1 VSLRHAAWT
10 AVWFI
15 VPSLGALAVV
25 APFNGPYTAAAA
37 VLAAAGLLLVGLAL
51 TPQEDNR

>member
-1 VSLRHAAWT
+1 MSARHAALA
-10 AVWFI
+10 AVWFTTS
-15 VPSLGALAVV
+15 SLTALAVV

-37 VLAAAGLLLVGLAL
+37 VLAAAGLLLVGIAL

>member
-1 VSLRHAAWT
+1 MSRRHAAWT
-10 AVWFI
+10 AFWFTA
-15 VPSLGALAVV
+15 PSLTALAFV

>member
-1 VSLRHAAWT
+1 MSARHAAWT
-10 AVWFI
+10 AFWFTAT
-15 VPSLGALAVV
+15 SLLALAVV

-37 VLAAAGLLLVGLAL
+37 VLVAAGLLLLGIAL